1 MKTKFKICEVF
12 TRKFDNKVRL
22 VISRTNIYMGLM
34 NMLQFYVA
42 WLGLKKKSN
51 NLRFKESNTKYLS
64 FVPLCRLAK
73 SRIGDRNG
81 TYLAIMLPLD
91 RIQAINR

>member
-1 MKTKFKICEVF
+1 MKRKIIKNENKEKLIKMKTKFKICEVF

-42 WLGLKKKSN
+42 WLGLKKS
-51 NLRFKESNTKYLS
+51 LT
-64 FVPLCRLAK
+64 
-73 SRIGDRNG
+73 I
-81 TYLAIMLPLD
+81 
-91 RIQAINR
+91 

>member
-22 VISRTNIYMGLM
+22 VISRTNIYMGLL

-42 WLGLKKKSN
+42 WLGLKNK
-51 NLRFKESNTKYLS
+51 
-64 FVPLCRLAK
+64 V
-73 SRIGDRNG
+73 
-81 TYLAIMLPLD
+81 
-91 RIQAINR
+91 